1 MKNKINILI
10 IGIVYLTTLF
20 AQNNRYLD
28 EVFDEVIKTENVVYG
43 NAPDLPF
50 LFWVESNTVDIDLDM
65 DVYEP
70 EGDTLTNRPVIIFAH
85 TGSFFSGHNET
96 DDMVDLAISAAKRGY
111 VAISINYRLGLNII
125 STYSGERAVYR
136 AVQDGGAAIRYLRE
150 FPEEFGIN
158 PNQIF
163 MWGSSAGAIMALHLS
178 YLDDEDRPVAT
189 YGGGGDPDLGCP
201 ICEGNDYA
209 HDPKPN
215 AIVSCWGAIGD
226 LDWIDADD
234 TVPAIMFHGT
244 ADLIVPFNSG
254 LPFTLNIA
262 LPIVYG
268 SNLMHDR
275 LNEVGIENELYF
287 EDGKPHEYWGTLN
300 GNWFGGPN
308 EYFYQIQTDAYSFL
322 YNYLDCAQQDPLSLC
337 LAAEGGLNEVLLQWE
352 PNAFAESY
360 NISRDGQFVGSISAS
375 TPYYLDDGTFE
386 DEAGWGLAYDTEY
399 CYTVT
404 VVEASGN
411 EGENADEVC
420 ATTLPQLQAFLDLD
434 VSLANAEV
442 AAVASPF
449 GDLTGDG
456 NVDAVIMVKMV
467 NFFAVNGYQFNFSL
481 DPGIVDVIVPFD
493 GTNIQLTGCIAQAME
508 AGMDETVA
516 NAYCEGIGYSSG
528 LQALVSSPGSS
539 GMVMGFDING
549 VSSIPAGYPGDGGNE
564 GNLLAVLVLSPQ
576 YTGSGTEVAVTISDF
591 VVSGIN
597 PFTGGSVTLN
607 ACDADLDPFNGCFD
621 IDTFSTPL
629 EDCTGIPGGST
640 VVDECGVCGGD
651 GYPCLPDG
659 DINSDGEVN
668 ILDVVVLVNI
678 VLGLEEENPAGDLNQ
693 DGVINVLD
701 IILLVN
707 IILG

>member
-1 MKNKINILI
+1 MLILLTFSVLSAD
-10 IGIVYLTTLF
+10 GI
-20 AQNNRYLD
+20 RYLD
-28 EVFDEVIKTENVVYG
+28 EVFESVQKTEDVVYG

-50 LFWVESNTVDIDLDM
+50 WFWVESNTVDIDLDM

-70 EGDTLTNRPVIIFAH
+70 EGDTLTNRPVIIFVH
-85 TGSFFSGHNET
+85 TGSFFSGHNEL
-96 DDMVDLAISAAKRGY
+96 DDVVDLSISAAKRGY

-150 FPEEFGIN
+150 FPEEFRIN
-158 PNQIF
+158 PDQIF
-163 MWGSSAGAIMALHLS
+163 MWGTSAGAIVALHLS
-178 YLDDEDRPVAT
+178 YLDNDDRPESS

-201 ICEGNDYA
+201 ICEGNDYV

-226 LDWIDADD
+226 LDWIDPTD

-244 ADLIVPFNSG
+244 LDPIVPFNSG
-254 LPFTLNIA
+254 FPFTLDIA

-268 SNLMHDR
+268 SNLIHDR
-275 LNEVGIENELYF
+275 LYELGIEHELHA
-287 EDGKPHEYWGTLN
+287 ESGLLHEYWGTVN
-300 GNWFGGPN
+300 GNWFLGPN

-337 LAAEGGLNEVLLQWE
+337 LVVEGGLNEVLLQWE

-360 NISRDGQFVGSISAS
+360 NISRDGEFVGNIPAS
-375 TPYYLDDGTFE
+375 TPYYLDDGTFG
-386 DEAGWGLAYDTEY
+386 DEAGWGIGYDTEY

-411 EGENADEVC
+411 EGTNSDEVC

-434 VSLANAEV
+434 VSLANIDVAE
-442 AAVASPF
+442 AASPF

-493 GTNIQLTGCIAQAME
+493 GTNFQLTGCIAQAME

-516 NAYCEGIGYSSG
+516 TTYCESAGYSSG
-528 LQALVSSPGSS
+528 LQALLSSPGSS

-549 VSSIPAGYPGDGGNE
+549 VSSIPAGYPGDGFNE

-607 ACDADLDPFNGCFD
+607 ACDADLDPLNGCFD
-621 IDTFSTPL
+621 VDTFSTPT
-629 EDCTGIPGGST
+629 EDCAGIPGGSA
-640 VVDECGVCGGD
+640 VEDECGVCGGD
-651 GYPCLPDG
+651 GSPCLPDG

-678 VLGLEEENPAGDLNQ
+678 VLGIEEENPAGDLNQ
-693 DGVINVLD
+693 DGLYNVLD
-701 IILLVN
+701 IVQLVN
-707 IILG
+707 IILGN

>member
-1 MKNKINILI
+1 
-10 IGIVYLTTLF
+10 
-20 AQNNRYLD
+20 
-28 EVFDEVIKTENVVYG
+28 
-43 NAPDLPF
+43 
-50 LFWVESNTVDIDLDM
+50 
-65 DVYEP
+65 
-70 EGDTLTNRPVIIFAH
+70 
-85 TGSFFSGHNET
+85 
-96 DDMVDLAISAAKRGY
+96 
-111 VAISINYRLGLNII
+111 
-125 STYSGERAVYR
+125 
-136 AVQDGGAAIRYLRE
+136 
-150 FPEEFGIN
+150 
-158 PNQIF
+158 
-163 MWGSSAGAIMALHLS
+163 
-178 YLDDEDRPVAT
+178 
-189 YGGGGDPDLGCP
+189 
-201 ICEGNDYA
+201 
-209 HDPKPN
+209 
-215 AIVSCWGAIGD
+215 
-226 LDWIDADD
+226 
-234 TVPAIMFHGT
+234 MFHGT
-244 ADLIVPFNSG
+244 LDPIVPFNSG
-254 LPFTLNIA
+254 FPFTLDIA

-268 SNLMHDR
+268 SNLIHDR
-275 LNEVGIENELYF
+275 LDELGIEHELHA
-287 EDGKPHEYWGTLN
+287 ESGLLHEYWGTVN

-308 EYFYQIQTDAYSFL
+308 QYFYQIQTDAYSFL

-337 LAAEGGLNEVLLQWE
+337 LTAEGGLNEVFLQWE

-360 NISRDGQFVGSISAS
+360 NISRDGEFVGNIPAA
-375 TPYYLDDGTFE
+375 TPYYLDDGTFG
-386 DEAGWGLAYDTEY
+386 DEAGWGFGYDTEY

-404 VVEASGN
+404 VVEGSGN
-411 EGENADEVC
+411 EGTNSDEVC

-434 VSLANAEV
+434 VSLANIDVAE
-442 AAVASPF
+442 AASPF

-493 GTNIQLTGCIAQAME
+493 GTNIQFAGCIAQAME

-516 NAYCEGIGYSSG
+516 TAYCESEGYSSG
-528 LQALVSSPGSS
+528 LQSLISSPGSS

-549 VSSIPAGYPGDGGNE
+549 TGYIPAGYPGDGGNE
-564 GNLLAVLVLSPQ
+564 GNLLAVLVLNSQ
-576 YTGSGTEVAVTISDF
+576 YTGSGAEVAVTISDF

-693 DGVINVLD
+693 DSVINVLD